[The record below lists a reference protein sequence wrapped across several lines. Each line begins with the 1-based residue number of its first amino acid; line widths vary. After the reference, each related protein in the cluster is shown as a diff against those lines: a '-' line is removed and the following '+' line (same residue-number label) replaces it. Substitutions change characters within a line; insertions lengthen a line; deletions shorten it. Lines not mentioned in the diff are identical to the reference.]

1 MNKIILKTSLILV
14 ITLLFGCEDRL
25 TVEPIGKI
33 SSDTYLKNNE
43 EVFKALVGTYDLI
56 QHNYSHGGW
65 ASVYFIKNLPADDCL
80 AAGGGPTDQSE
91 YQYLD
96 DFNITSD
103 NAKLESIWTN
113 FYKTINSANAIT
125 KQVGEMDDATTQMK
139 AMAGEAKALRA
150 MTYFDL
156 VVMFG
161 GVPLFTENPDDP
173 DNYHTPR
180 ASVDDVYEQIEQ
192 DLTDAIEVLSLKSEL
207 PESERFRFTKGAA
220 QGLLGKV
227 YLYQEKYQ
235 AAADVLEKVISS
247 GEYSLEEDFEDVWAK
262 SNEFGKES
270 LFEVSYVSNQ
280 YDWGNFPW
288 GGGNE
293 SNISAQLQGPRLPP
307 FDVSESTLDVR
318 NGWGF
323 NNPSAKIGDLFV
335 AEGKSERYHGTL
347 ISEEDFEETGGA
359 ITDPNFHDYEG
370 YMRLKYVTKD
380 SQTSSEGVPELNYTI
395 NWRILRYADVLLMA
409 AEAYNQLGQD
419 GLAQAE
425 LEKVRERAG
434 HDEEVTA
441 TGNDLFE
448 MIVKERQLELAFEG
462 QRYWDLIRW
471 GKAQEELSDIGFE
484 SGKHELFPI
493 PQNEIIANNAI
504 DPSEQNPGY

>member
-1 MNKIILKTSLILV
+1 MIIT
-14 ITLLFGCEDRL
+14 TMFGCEDRL
-25 TVEPIGKI
+25 ELEPIGKI
-33 SSDTYLKNNE
+33 SSDNYLENNE
-43 EVFKALVGTYDLI
+43 EVFKALIGAYDLM
-56 QHNYSHGGW
+56 QHNYSNGSW
-65 ASVYFIKNLPADDCL
+65 ASVYFIKNLPADDVL

-113 FYKTINSANAIT
+113 FYKIINATNTIIN
-125 KQVGEMDDATTQMK
+125 QVGAMEEATDRMK
-139 AMAGEAKALRA
+139 TMVGEAKALRA

-161 GVPLFTENPDDP
+161 GVPLMTDNPDDP
-173 DNYHTPR
+173 ANYHTPR
-180 ASVDDVYEQIEQ
+180 ASAADVYAQIEK
-192 DLTDAIEVLSLKSEL
+192 DFSDAIDILPLKSQL
-207 PESERFRFTKGAA
+207 PAPEHFRITKGTA
-220 QGLLGKV
+220 QGFLGKV

-235 AAADVLEKVISS
+235 AAADVLSDVIAS
-247 GEYSLEEDFEDVWAK
+247 GEYSLEENFGDVWAK
-262 SNEFGKES
+262 SNEFGSES

-293 SNISAQLQGPRLPP
+293 SNIEAQLQGPRSTP
-307 FDVSESTLDVR
+307 FDLSESSLDVR

-323 NNPSAKIGDLFV
+323 NNPSAEIGDLFL
-335 AEGKSERYHGTL
+335 AEGETERYNGSV
-347 ISEEDFEETGGA
+347 ISQEDFEATGGI
-359 ITDPNFHDYEG
+359 ITDENAHDYEG

-380 SQTSSEGVPELNYTI
+380 SQTSSEGVPDLNYTI

-419 GLAQAE
+419 GLAQDE
-425 LEKVRERAG
+425 LEKVRARAG
-434 HDEEVTA
+434 FDDEVTA
-441 TGNDLFE
+441 TGNALFE

-471 GKAQEELSDIGFE
+471 GKAQEELGDIGFE

-504 DPSEQNPGY
+504 DETQQNPGY